1 MAVIHAPNESYT
13 GTSASVAFC
22 NGKGS
27 TNNPHLIQWFREHG
41 YQVEEEDSGKRK
53 LKEDS
58 GKRKPRKKKEEAP
71 TEKDTADIPE
81 DGAKK
86 DGVDVLEDSAEEG

>member
-27 TNNPHLIQWFREHG
+27 TDNPHLIQWFREHG
-41 YQVEEEDSGKRK
+41 YRVEEEDLEKRK
-53 LKEDS
+53 L
-58 GKRKPRKKKEEAP
+58 RKKKEEAP
-71 TEKDTADIPE
+71 TEKDGVDVTE
-81 DGAKK
+81 DGAEK
-86 DGVDVLEDSAEEG
+86 DSAEEG

>member
-1 MAVIHAPNESYT
+1 MAVIYAPNESYT

-22 NGKGS
+22 NGRGS
-27 TNNPHLIQWFREHG
+27 TDNPHLIQWFREHG
-41 YQVEEEDSGKRK
+41 YRVEE
-53 LKEDS
+53 EDS